1 MAPEP
6 ADNEPLEETPSG
18 DVKSFVFDDLP
29 PSLRSTVD
37 RLDWKAP
44 MPVQERVIPFL
55 LDGKDVV
62 VQSRTGSG
70 KTGAFVLPLCMRVDP
85 RRDEV
90 QGLVLVPTRELAE
103 QVYGV
108 LKELSKDTGIRSVA
122 VYGGVGYGPQIEA
135 FKEKV
140 HIIVATPGR
149 MIDHLTSRR
158 VSLSYLRH
166 LVLDEADEMLSMG
179 FYKSMIK
186 ILSYIPEKRQTSLFS
201 ATIPPGVASL
211 ASRFTRDPETI
222 SLSSDIMHV
231 EEVDHVYYVSD
242 AMYKDRALLKL
253 IDEAALIFC
262 NTKKEVEYLGTF
274 LRNFGYD
281 GDYLSGDLTQA
292 ERDKV
297 MTRIR
302 KGRLRFLVATD
313 VAARGIDISELGY
326 VILYNLP
333 QAHDHYIHRAGRTG
347 RAGEGGIAI
356 SLVAPLEEPELKKRA
371 KHFGLTLIKK
381 ELPTDEEVEKKVAER
396 LRVMVEEKHRNMSNL
411 EKERLGRFLSLSRSM
426 QESGE
431 AVELVAMLFDRFY
444 QETLHAPL
452 YPREEPS
459 EKSTDSRRRNGRDR
473 RDSRGGRRDREG
485 GRGRSR
491 GSDRNARS
499 RGDSRRKRRR

>member
-1 MAPEP
+1 MASEPSDHEPREEPSPE
-6 ADNEPLEETPSG
+6 DEKRFTFEN
-18 DVKSFVFDDLP
+18 LP
-29 PSLRSTVD
+29 PSIRANVD
-37 RLDWKAP
+37 RQGWKEP
-44 MPVQERVIPFL
+44 LPVQQQVIPLL

-70 KTGAFVLPLCMRVDP
+70 KTGAFGLPLCLKVDP

-108 LKELSKDTGIRSVA
+108 LKALSKDTGIRSVA

-135 FKEKV
+135 FKDKV

-149 MIDHLTSRR
+149 MIDHLMSRR
-158 VSLSYLRH
+158 VTLSHVRH

-179 FYKSMIK
+179 FYNSMIK

-211 ASRFTRDPETI
+211 STRFTRNPETI

-242 AMYKDRALLKL
+242 AMYKDRALLK
-253 IDEAALIFC
+253 IIEMENPEAALIFC

-281 GDYLSGDLTQA
+281 GDYLSGDLSQA

-297 MTRIR
+297 MTKIR

-371 KHFGLTLIKK
+371 RHFELTLIKK
-381 ELPTDEEVEKKVAER
+381 ELPTDEEVEKKVSER
-396 LRVMVEEKHRNMSNL
+396 LRVMIEEKYRTLPNL
-411 EKERLGRFLSLSRSM
+411 EKERLGRFVSLARTF

-431 AVELVAMLFDRFY
+431 AVDIVAMLFDRFY

-452 YPREEPS
+452 YPREEES
-459 EKSTDSRRRNGRDR
+459 VKSTESRRHSSRDGQG
-473 RDSRGGRRDREG
+473 SRGGRRDREG
-485 GRGRSR
+485 GRGTNRGPRSR
-491 GSDRNARS
+491 SDT
-499 RGDSRRKRRR
+499 RGKRRR